1 MGHSNPS
8 LALLSSIWE
17 RAKENKQAKEAIEFL
32 KRERLDL
39 ETMWQ
44 AIAIIPLLPK
54 RRSRSRSLRVP
65 RGTRSAVRFL
75 REMGKMT
82 ANPDVVVEARDEHGT
97 TYSGRGVLR
106 QLLKSGQLADSLEK
120 ALGCRW
126 VLTEAN
132 VQQNALATLR
142 WEVKWRAKKSYD
154 RQLSD
159 VLDAVFRAAGEK
171 YSESHDT
178 FRKSLDHE
186 LQVRKASLRKFSQ

>member
-17 RAKENKQAKEAIEFL
+17 RAKENKQAKEAIEGL
-32 KRERLDL
+32 KREGLDL

-65 RGTRSAVRFL
+65 RGARNAVRFL
-75 REMGKMT
+75 REMGEMT
-82 ANPDVVVEARDEHGT
+82 DNPYVEVQARDEHGT

-106 QLLKSGQLADSLEK
+106 QLLKSGQLADSLEE

-132 VQQNALATLR
+132 AQQNALATLN
-142 WEVKWRAKKSYD
+142 WEVKRRTKKLYD

-159 VLDAVFRAAGEK
+159 VLDAVFRAAGNEFSK
-171 YSESHDT
+171 SHDT